1 MPHSVT
7 RRHALAGLA
16 ASGAALSLPQLARAA
31 GHDATFKTRMMGD
44 MKITTLLASTRTVSN
59 PHNIFGINVSEE
71 TFNAAAADAG
81 LDPAGMEF
89 FFTPTLIEMGGEKI
103 LFDTGTSADA
113 MRDSLAH
120 AGHSPDEITKIVLT
134 HMHGDHIS
142 GLMSGGA
149 ETFANA
155 EYFAGAY
162 EFDEWDMSGDEA
174 FETFVRPISDADKFA
189 FIEGGDSVASGVT
202 AVETFGHSP
211 GHMSYMIESGGQQ
224 VLIGGD
230 FTNHYIYSLANPDWH
245 LLFDRDKE
253 QAAQTRRATLDMLA
267 TDKIA
272 LIGYHMP
279 FPGYGMVEKDGDGFR
294 WVAA

>member
-1 MPHSVT
+1 MTLNFT
-7 RRHALAGLA
+7 RRGAMGTLL

-31 GHDATFKTRMMGD
+31 GHDATFKTRMIGD
-44 MKITTLLASTRTVSN
+44 MKVTTLLASTRTVSN
-59 PHNIFGINVSEE
+59 PHNIFGINASDED
-71 TFNAAAADAG
+71 FNAAATGAG
-81 LDPAGMEF
+81 LDPASMEF
-89 FFTPTLIEMGGEKI
+89 FFTPTLIETGEDKI
-103 LFDTGTSADA
+103 LFDTGTSASA
-113 MRDSLAH
+113 MRESLNA
-120 AGHSPDEITKIVLT
+120 AGYLADDITKVVLT

-142 GLMSGGA
+142 GLMDGDA

-155 EYFAGAY
+155 EYFAGGFEY
-162 EFDEWDMSGDEA
+162 DEWDFSGDEG
-174 FETFVRPISDADKFA
+174 FETFVRPIGDAGKIA
-189 FIEGGDSVASGVT
+189 FLEGGDDVVSGIT

-211 GHMSYMIESGGQQ
+211 GHMSYMIESSGQQ

-230 FTNHYIYSLANPDWH
+230 FTNHYIYSLAHPDWH

-253 QAAQTRRATLDMLA
+253 QAAATRRKTLDMLA

-279 FPGYGMVEKDGDGFR
+279 FPAYGMVERDGDGFR

>member
-1 MPHSVT
+1 MSLSFT
-7 RRHALAGLA
+7 RRQAMAGLA

-31 GHDATFKTRMMGD
+31 GYDATFKTRMIGE
-44 MKITTLLASTRTVSN
+44 MKVTTLLASTRTVSN
-59 PHNIFGINVSEE
+59 PHNIFGINASAEE
-71 TFNAAAADAG
+71 FNAAATAAG
-81 LDPAGMEF
+81 LNPEEMEF
-89 FFTPTLIEMGGEKI
+89 FFTPTLIETGGEKI

-113 MRDSLAH
+113 MRESLEA
-120 AGHSPDEITKIVLT
+120 AGHSTDDITKIVLT

-142 GLMSGGA
+142 GLMSGDA

-155 EYFAGAY
+155 EYYAGAY
-162 EFDEWDMSGDEA
+162 EFDEWDMSGDEG
-174 FETFVRPISDADKFA
+174 FETFVRPISDADKFT
-189 FIEGGDSVASGVT
+189 FIEGGDSVASGIT
-202 AVETFGHSP
+202 AMETFGHSP

-230 FTNHYIYSLANPDWH
+230 FTNHYIYSLAHPDWH

-253 QAAQTRRATLDMLA
+253 QAAQTRRKTLDMLA

-294 WVAA
+294 WVAS